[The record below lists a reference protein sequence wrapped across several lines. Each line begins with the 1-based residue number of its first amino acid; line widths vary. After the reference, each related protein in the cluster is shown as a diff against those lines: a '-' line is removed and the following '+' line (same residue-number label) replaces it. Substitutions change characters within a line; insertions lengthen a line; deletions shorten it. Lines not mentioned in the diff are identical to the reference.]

1 MSLEDLPI
9 DPKCLVCRNR
19 DRRRVIHAAWNAGVS
34 IAELVRVFETEKI
47 SALQF
52 KKHFDPET
60 GHFKGESNARR
71 VEVAEE
77 KPMRERVYD
86 IQRLQVEELE
96 RRIGIAQT
104 KAAAMNAAHAGE
116 EGWTEVDWSDF
127 YDILDK
133 NSQQAIN
140 TILKTQGLIDT
151 REKAQGDLK
160 LGLFDAMSRAGL
172 APKALIGEKDVPRLT
187 DGEADDDD

>member
-1 MSLEDLPI
+1 MRI
-9 DPKCLVCRNR
+9 DAKCLVCKNQ
-19 DRRRVIHAAWNAGVS
+19 DRRRVMELAWNGGVS
-34 IAELVRVFETEKI
+34 AAALARVFEADRIASGAITR
-47 SALQF
+47 
-52 KKHFDPET
+52 
-60 GHFKGESNARR
+60 HFKEHTDGEASARR

-96 RRIGIAQT
+96 RRIYLAQT
-104 KAAAMNAAHAGE
+104 KAAAMNATHAGE
-116 EGWTEVDWSDF
+116 EGYVPVDWSDF

-133 NSQQAIN
+133 NSQQAIA

-151 REKAQGDLK
+151 REKTQGELK

-172 APKALIGEKDVPRLT
+172 APKALVGDVPRLT
-187 DGEADDDD
+187 EGEVDGDD

>member
-1 MSLEDLPI
+1 MNDLPI
-9 DPKCLVCRNR
+9 DPKCLVCKNA
-19 DRRRVIHAAWNAGVS
+19 DRRRVIELAWNGGVS
-34 IAELVRVFETEKI
+34 VPALVRVFESDRI
-47 SALQF
+47 GSQAF
-52 KKHFDPET
+52 KAHFDPEK
-60 GHFKGESNARR
+60 GHTKGEPFARR

-96 RRIGIAQT
+96 RRITIAQGR
-104 KAAAMNAAHAGE
+104 AAAMNAAHAGDE
-116 EGWTEVDWSDF
+116 DWTPVDWSDF

-151 REKAQGDLK
+151 REKTQGELK

-172 APKALIGEKDVPRLT
+172 APKALVGERSVPRLSG
-187 DGEADDDD
+187 GEQDDDD